1 MSLMQDFK
9 NKRKKMKKTVYK
21 KSLIIPLCMGLVL
34 IFSSPL
40 FAHKRVRMY
49 RSLNMTIHSGIDKIY
64 RGEYDG
70 ALETFQQIIK
80 KDEESPVGYFYTAAF
95 YEVMMQSFRNR
106 SYEEQFNFNIN
117 EAIKKG
123 EKLLD
128 VYKDDEW
135 LYFYLG
141 GSYGYRAIDRTET
154 GNWFGAFS
162 DAVRGATYLEK
173 AIEINPELFDAYY
186 GFGVYKYWRSVK
198 SKVLW
203 FLPFFEDER
212 KSGISDIELAIN
224 KGQYSQYEAMGTLVI
239 IYRNE
244 QDYEKAL
251 DLTRAILEKYPD
263 NIHALRMKGIL
274 SVDLKKWDE
283 ARSVFQELSGKLNE
297 SKWQS
302 NISHIEVLY
311 YLTFIDFQ
319 QQKTESCVQ
328 GCMKLINFKD
338 GMDDYARS
346 DTMINLKKKINDLCR
361 RKVLV
366 KIKD

>member
-1 MSLMQDFK
+1 
-9 NKRKKMKKTVYK
+9 MKKAVYQ
-21 KSLIIPLCMGLVL
+21 KSLVIILFMGLVL
-34 IFSSPL
+34 VFPSSL
-40 FAHKRVRMY
+40 LAHKRIRMY
-49 RSLNMTIHSGIDKIY
+49 RSLNLSIQTGIDKIY

-70 ALETFQQIIK
+70 ALEAFQQIIK

-106 SYEEQFNFNIN
+106 SYEEQFDFYIN

-123 EKLLD
+123 EKLLW

-212 KSGISDIELAIN
+212 KTGISDIELAIN
-224 KGQYSQYEAMGTLVI
+224 KGQYSQYEAMGALVS

-244 QDYEKAL
+244 NNYVKAL
-251 DLTRAILEKYPD
+251 DLTQAILEKYPD

-274 SVDLKKWDE
+274 YVDLKKWDE
-283 ARSVFQELSGKLNE
+283 ASSVFQELSRKLNE

-302 NISHIEVLY
+302 SISHLEILY
-311 YLTFIDFQ
+311 YFTFIDFQ
-319 QQKTESCVQ
+319 QQKAESCVQ
-328 GCMKLINFKD
+328 GCMKLLNFKD
-338 GMDDYARS
+338 DMDDYAKS
-346 DTMINLKKKINDLCR
+346 DTMISLRKKINDLCR

-366 KIKD
+366 KIRD